1 MSKENRKGTVVS
13 DLAGVFIGAGIT
25 LTILR
30 LCGVINWA
38 WHLVLMPLW
47 APVAFSICIALAAAV
62 VAIAVALTPGG
73 RVLNRN
79 QED

>member
-1 MSKENRKGTVVS
+1 MSKDNRKGTVVS

-47 APVAFSICIALAAAV
+47 APVAIVMVLGMAV
-62 VAIAVALTPGG
+62 VVISVALTLGE

-79 QED
+79 REVD

>member
-1 MSKENRKGTVVS
+1 MSKDNRKGTVVS

-47 APVAFSICIALAAAV
+47 ALVASVMVLGMAV
-62 VAIAVALTPGG
+62 VVISVALTLGV

-79 QED
+79 REVD

>member
-1 MSKENRKGTVVS
+1 MSKENRKGAVVS

-47 APVAFSICIALAAAV
+47 APVAICIALAAVV
-62 VAIAVALTPGG
+62 VAIAVALTLGE

-79 QED
+79 REVD